1 MKTAKE
7 LFDELNSWDE
17 NRRIEAKSASAVGF
31 FDNSC
36 PRTLGDS

>member
-17 NRRIEAKSASAVGF
+17 NRRIEAKSASAVGKKY
-31 FDNSC
+31 D
-36 PRTLGDS
+36 GDSLCFCQ

>member
-17 NRRIEAKSASAVGF
+17 NRRIEAEICIG
-31 FDNSC
+31 C
-36 PRTLGDS
+36 W